1 MNKYINP
8 FIKEILPIIAGILIA
23 LYINNW
29 NENRKEEKYIN
40 YIYSSINAELTE
52 TNEDIIDVISV
63 QKSFI
68 DTIDFYSNDN
78 KISLLDIAIKAKGI
92 KIPTIKIN
100 SWKAVSN
107 SRIELMEFNKIS
119 ILAEIEE
126 SKEILKMKAEKLANF
141 TYSNTRETGKDKKE
155 LMKIMMLDIISTEM
169 SIKQGVEQI
178 IND

>member
-1 MNKYINP
+1 MKKYINP

-29 NENRKEEKYIN
+29 NENRKDEKYIN
-40 YIYSSINAELTE
+40 YISSSINAELTE
-52 TNEDIIDVISV
+52 TNENIIDIISV

-68 DTIDFYSNDN
+68 DTLDFYSNDN
-78 KISLLDIAIKAKGI
+78 KVSLLEIAIKANGI
-92 KIPTIKIN
+92 QIPTIKIN

-107 SRIELMEFNKIS
+107 SKIELLEFNKVS
-119 ILAEIEE
+119 IMAEIED

-141 TYSNTRETGKDKKE
+141 IYSNTRETEKDKKE
-155 LMKIMMLDIISTEM
+155 LMKIMMLDIISTEK
-169 SIKQGVEQI
+169 SIQQGIESI